1 MTSDAEYNIYRPEPL
16 LIILSGPSGVGKDTV
31 LQRMQERNLPF
42 HFVVT
47 ATTRPIRPNEV
58 NGKDYFFVSHDEF
71 ARMIEADELLEYAIV
86 YNDYKGI
93 PKQQVREAMASGKD
107 VIMRI
112 DVQGAASIRK
122 LAPEALLVF
131 LTTEN
136 EDELVNRLKERKTE
150 TPEGINL
157 RIATARQ
164 ELKRI
169 DEFDYVVINPDY
181 QLDETVDILSAI
193 ILAEH
198 HRISPRKVE
207 L

>member
-1 MTSDAEYNIYRPEPL
+1 MTSDPDFNTYQPRPL

-47 ATTRPIRPNEV
+47 ATTRPIRPNEI
-58 NGKDYFFVSHDEF
+58 NGRDYFFVSHDEF
-71 ARMIEADELLEYAIV
+71 ARMIEEDELLEYAIV

-93 PKQQVREAMASGKD
+93 PKQQVREALASGKD
-107 VIMRI
+107 VVMRI
-112 DVQGAASIRK
+112 DVQGAATIRK

-131 LTTEN
+131 LTTQN
-136 EDELVNRLKERKTE
+136 EPELVSRLQERKTE
-150 TPEGINL
+150 TPEGIKL

-169 DEFDYVVINPDY
+169 NEFDYVVINSDF
-181 QLDETVDILSAI
+181 QLDETVDTLTAI
-193 ILAEH
+193 IQAEH
-198 HRISPRKVE
+198 HRINPRKVD